1 MVTKV
6 TKVTKIDSSEIPE
19 KLPFGRPKVEEFTAV
34 RELQPGEAIRFPCR
48 WKHGERSGMCHGY
61 SSVHSTARRAK
72 FRVDSRCRDGVVY
85 VMRKPGQNEEGAA

>member
-1 MVTKV
+1 MTMV

-48 WKHGERSGMCHGY
+48 WKHSRICHGY
-61 SSVHSTARRAK
+61 SSVHSTARRSG
-72 FRVDSRCRDGVVY
+72 FSVDSRCRDGVVY
-85 VMRKPGQNEEGAA
+85 VMRRAE